1 MPVLVCV
8 ALIATL
14 LGIAPTPAL
23 AATTRGDLD
32 KVPVEFGAE
41 VVEIEPFSTIGV
53 SWTGSSETPPAIEV
67 HTASGWMSLGNVGAE
82 PDLGPDDGSTEAVA
96 AEQVTGD
103 ERFSEPFWVG
113 DANGYRVRARRGVRD
128 ATVHLIRT
136 RTVMVPVLQQDQAG
150 AAAAPHDGP
159 AIHGRSEWGAA
170 PPASSPTTAPAVKM
184 AIVHHTAGS
193 NDYTPEQVPS
203 IIAGI
208 QTYHQRSQGWNDI
221 GYNFLVDKFGRIWEG
236 RAGGIGAA
244 VVGAHASGVNTGSVG
259 VSVLGNYTS
268 SAASDAAIAAVG
280 AVIGWKFALHGVDA
294 NATTTVTGNESNK
307 FVPGQVVTLP
317 TIVGHRDVGTTSCPG
332 MIQGQLGLIRSF
344 AAARAA
350 VSNGTVDHW
359 VRSRADTVR
368 AAGWGV
374 DVRSSD
380 NVKVSA
386 FRNGSKVASTVTSG
400 ARADVSA
407 LFPAATRTAGFALD
421 IPLADGDNSI
431 CVYVEETTYGARRSL
446 GCTTIAAAN
455 NPVGNVEAVTAV
467 SGGYL
472 VRGWA
477 FDPNTTQP
485 IPIHVYVDGVGHVA
499 TTGTPRPDLAPLV
512 PAAPTNSG
520 FDIVVPADSGRHT
533 ICAYAINVGAG
544 SSNVGLG
551 CRSVGYNPDPVGEFL
566 IAARHQNSAL
576 LVGWAL
582 DPDTTD
588 TIGVLFFNNGRMAHL
603 AGAMYPWDQLAGRF
617 PSHGTNRLFFSLMP
631 INRGRNDICAYALNV
646 GPGNPATFIGCHT
659 VVR

>member
-1 MPVLVCV
+1 VCV

-193 NDYTPEQVPS
+193 NNYTPEQVPS

-244 VVGAHASGVNTGSVG
+244 VVGAHASGANTGSVG
-259 VSVLGNYTS
+259 VSVLGDYTS
-268 SAASDAAIAAVG
+268 SGASAAAIAAVG

-307 FVPGQVVTLP
+307 FTPGQVVTLP

-332 MIQGQLGLIRSF
+332 MIQGQLDLIRSF

-386 FRNGSKVASTVTSG
+386 FRNGSQVASTVTSG
-400 ARADVSA
+400 ARADVAA
-407 LFPAATRTAGFALD
+407 LFPAATRTSGFALD

-431 CVYVEETTYGARRSL
+431 CVYVEETTYGARRPL

-455 NPVGNVEAVTAV
+455 NPVGNVEAITAV
-467 SGGYL
+467 AGGYL

-499 TTGTPRPDLAPLV
+499 ATGTPRPDLAPLV
-512 PAAPTNSG
+512 PAAPANSG
-520 FDIVVPADSGRHT
+520 FDIVVPTDSGRHT

-588 TIGVLFFNNGRMAHL
+588 TIGVLFFNNGRMAHI